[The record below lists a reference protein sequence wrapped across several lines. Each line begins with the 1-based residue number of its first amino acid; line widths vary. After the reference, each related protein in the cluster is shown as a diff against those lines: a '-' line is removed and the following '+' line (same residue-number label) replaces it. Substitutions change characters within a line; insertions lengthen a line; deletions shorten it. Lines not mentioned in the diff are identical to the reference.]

1 MLNFVIIINVLSS
14 IFPLK
19 LNWEITFVNHDNSFN
34 CDGDVI
40 ISLDKF

>member
-34 CDGDVI
+34 GGDVI
-40 ISLDKF
+40 ISRDKF

>member
-19 LNWEITFVNHDNSFN
+19 LNWEIIFVNHDNNFN
-34 CDGDVI
+34 GGGDVI
-40 ISLDKF
+40 ISRDKF